1 MSDITITSPTT
12 KEQWAGHYAQGG
24 SDKVWGAGWEDTTV
38 KIVWGKRGAALQH
51 GDKSFPDAAA
61 AEKHYRKKVAEKVAE
76 GYVGVAFDHPN
87 YGIPSFF
94 PTANR
99 SAAEPDF
106 NSMSAVATTA
116 TVTKT
121 SEYVTSHVL
130 PLDWAE
136 VEVALV
142 SPLYGLTE
150 KVNGERCIVT
160 CDAHGQLTAYNR
172 KGVKVSTV
180 PEAAQDLAKLY
191 QEMGAGFVL
200 DGERLI
206 GEQAGKYVV
215 FDMLEWEGVDVR
227 RWPYSERIE
236 KLEGQMRGAGLIR
249 NGAATHAQAESNS
262 HVAGLS
268 LLVAECDEDAGREA
282 IAHIQASGLEGI
294 IVRTMVAP
302 YQPGDTRHV
311 RKFKFQ
317 ASLDCFVVGVKPGL
331 ATGSVVLG
339 LLRPADGAIIEVGSV
354 RGGLKDPDINRLAA
368 MLAGGEQPVLQVEYL
383 PVRTVGVKLV
393 EPRTDISQLRSD
405 KLAAECTT
413 EQFGPAKA
421 NLIAAAKPYQH
432 RG

>member
-1 MSDITITSPTT
+1 MSDTTITSPTT
-12 KEQWAGHYAQGG
+12 KEQWAAHYAQGG
-24 SDKVWGAGWEDTTV
+24 SDKVWGAGWEGTTV

-51 GDKSFPDAAA
+51 GDKSFPDAVA

-76 GYVGVAFDHPN
+76 GYVAVPFDHAN

-94 PTANR
+94 PTANG

-106 NSMSAVATTA
+106 DAVSTVVTTA
-116 TVTKT
+116 TITKT
-121 SEYVTSHVL
+121 AVYVTSHVL
-130 PLDWAE
+130 PLEWPE
-136 VEVALV
+136 VEAALV
-142 SPLYGLTE
+142 SHLYGLTE

-160 CDAHGQLTAYNR
+160 CDALGQLAAYNR

-180 PEAAQDLAKLY
+180 PEAAQSLAKLY
-191 QEMGAGFVL
+191 QATLKGFVL

-206 GEQAGKYVV
+206 GEQAGQYVV
-215 FDMLEWEGVDVR
+215 FDMLEWEGSDVR
-227 RWPYSERIE
+227 HWPYSERIE

-249 NGAATHAQAESNS
+249 NGAATHAQAEVNS

-268 LLVAECDEDAGREA
+268 LLMAKCEEEVGREA
-282 IAHIQASGLEGI
+282 IAHIQANGLEGI

-317 ASLDCFVVGVKPGL
+317 ATIDCLVIGVNPGL
-331 ATGSVVLG
+331 ATGSAKLG
-339 LLRPADGAIIEVGSV
+339 LVRPADGAIIEVGSV
-354 RGGLKDPDINRLAA
+354 RGGLKDADINRLAA
-368 MLAGGEQPVLQVEYL
+368 MLGRGEQPVLQVEYL
-383 PVRTVGVKLV
+383 PVRTVGIKLV

-405 KLAAECTT
+405 KAATECTT
-413 EQFGPAKA
+413 DQFGPAKA
-421 NLIAAAKPYQH
+421 DLVAMAKPYQH